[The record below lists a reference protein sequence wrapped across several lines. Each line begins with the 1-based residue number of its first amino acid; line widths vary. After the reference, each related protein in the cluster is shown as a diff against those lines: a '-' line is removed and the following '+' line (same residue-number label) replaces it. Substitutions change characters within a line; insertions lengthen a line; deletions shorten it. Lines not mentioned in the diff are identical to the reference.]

1 MLLNDGTLFLAL
13 FINCNSTEYE
23 SQFDASIGSLMS
35 IDVFVFGL
43 KIMDATQ

>member
-1 MLLNDGTLFLAL
+1 MFLAS

-23 SQFDASIGSLMS
+23 SQFAASIGSLMS

-43 KIMDATQ
+43 KTMLATE